1 MDSQVREILKRFSHT
16 CVFYSSDSNS
26 VNTADQLH
34 TCNWIRSHLEEHADT
49 CLPKQDVYE
58 TYRWESTLFPVWKLK
73 FGLNT
78 LNIDLI
84 MIHPWDVYWMK
95 SLQHVELLTECV
107 SCPLSR
113 KHCENLQQRPLSA
126 ANFGKIIRDIF
137 PNIKARRLGGRGQ
150 SKYPSHQTPPLTH
163 CRKTHFCAALRKII
177 IQHLVPLVQLV

>member
-1 MDSQVREILKRFSHT
+1 MIVCGFD
-16 CVFYSSDSNS
+16 SSDSNS

-58 TYRWESTLFPVWKLK
+58 TY
-73 FGLNT
+73 
-78 LNIDLI
+78 
-84 MIHPWDVYWMK
+84 
-95 SLQHVELLTECV
+95 
-107 SCPLSR
+107 R

-150 SKYPSHQTPPLTH
+150 SKYPLHQPVALTH
-163 CRKTHFCAALRKII
+163 CRKFTS
-177 IQHLVPLVQLV
+177 VQL